1 MPPKKGPT
9 KPNKDKAKKKVIED
23 KTFGLK
29 NKNKSTKVKNYV
41 QQVEATVNAGGNR
54 KDKVAAEDRKKE
66 VETKKLREQQKK
78 DELAELFKVVQIQ
91 QKVPFGIDPKTV
103 LCVNFKNG
111 SCTRGDKCK
120 FSHDLEVG
128 RKKEKINLYADNRP
142 DGEKSADTMD
152 TWDQAKLEEVVTSKN
167 GNPKTTTDIV
177 CKYFLDAIDQCKYG
191 WFWECPNG
199 STCKYRHALP
209 PGFVL
214 KKKGVGKKEDEDEI
228 SLETFLETERLKL
241 GPNLTPVTLE
251 TFNVWKKSRK
261 DRKDAEADAQRSK
274 KEAAFRAGK
283 SLQVSGRELFDFNP
297 DLANDAYD
305 DDEDVFDFDT
315 FERRDGD
322 QDGEDE
328 GKMSLPSSVQ
338 VAE

>member
-1 MPPKKGPT
+1 MPPKKGASKTT
-9 KPNKDKAKKKVIED
+9 KEKAKKKVIED

-54 KDKVAAEDRKKE
+54 KEKVAAEDRKKE
-66 VETKKLREQQKK
+66 LESKKQREQKK
-78 DELAELFKVVQIQ
+78 KEELEELFKVVQVQ
-91 QKVPFGIDPKTV
+91 QKVPFGVDPKTV
-103 LCVNFKNG
+103 LCVNFKKG
-111 SCTRGDKCK
+111 SCIRGDKCK

-128 RKKEKINLYADNRP
+128 RKKDKINLYADNRP
-142 DGEKSADTMD
+142 DSDKAAKSADTMD
-152 TWDQAKLEEVVTSKN
+152 TWDQAKLEKVVTSKN

-199 STCKYRHALP
+199 PSCKYRHALP

-214 KKKGVGKKEDEDEI
+214 KKKNAGKKDDEDEI

-241 GPNLTPVTLE
+241 GDNLTPVTLE
-251 TFNVWKKSRK
+251 TFTEWKKNRK
-261 DRKDAEADAQRSK
+261 DRKDAEAEAQRTK
-274 KEAAFRAGK
+274 KEAAFKAGK

-297 DLANDAYD
+297 DLAKDIYD
-305 DDEDVFDFDT
+305 DDEDVFDFDN
-315 FERRDGD
+315 FERR
-322 QDGEDE
+322 EDDNDE
-328 GKMSLPSSVQ
+328 EPSSTPSSVQ